1 MDQIVSVK
9 LWGTTIGHL
18 GYKPGQT
25 EIATF
30 EYTNTFAK
38 SDIQFSPLRM
48 KLPTAIHSF
57 ADISQRTFK
66 GLPGIF
72 ADSLPDKFGN
82 QLIDLFMAEKNI
94 APENITSL
102 DRLLYIGSRGMGALE
117 YHPEMLKEKEE
128 NNLALDVHSL
138 AELASLVISKNKSK
152 QDELLKTR
160 TRSKAIRLIRVGS
173 SAGGARSKALIS
185 KSPDGQIYD
194 GTIDHGTDH
203 GTAHHGT
210 NHSYWLLKF
219 DSEENQDR
227 DNKDPKGMT
236 RVEYVYSILAKECGI
251 DIPRTDFIED
261 GGDFHFMIE
270 RFDRTK
276 IKGRLE
282 KLHYA
287 SWCGVDHA
295 QRDSTG
301 AYSYEQ
307 LAMVLRKLDL
317 GQSALTELFK
327 RAVFNVVGRNHDDHT
342 KQFGFLMDKSGKW
355 TFAPAFDLTY
365 SYDPNGKWTKGHQ
378 IRLANKQS
386 EFTRNDI
393 IKFAKYCNIN
403 DKKSNKI
410 IDKTTSVFQSFSL
423 YADKFNID
431 SELKKTVCNNHLRL

>member
-1 MDQIVSVK
+1 MDQVVSVK

-25 EIATF
+25 EVTTF

-38 SDIQFSPLRM
+38 SDIQCSPLRM

-82 QLIDLFMAEKNI
+82 QLIDLFMAEKKI

-117 YHPEMLKEKEE
+117 YHPEELIEKEE
-128 NNLALDVHSL
+128 NNLALDIHSL
-138 AELASLVISKNKSK
+138 AELASLVVSKTKSK
-152 QDELLKTR
+152 QGELLKAS

-185 KSPDGQIYD
+185 KSPDGKIYD

-203 GTAHHGT
+203 
-210 NHSYWLLKF
+210 SYWLLKF
-219 DSEENQDR
+219 DSENNQDR

-236 RVEYVYSILAKECGI
+236 RVEYVYSILARECDI
-251 DIPRTDFIED
+251 DIPKTDFIED
-261 GGDFHFMIE
+261 GDDFHFMIE
-270 RFDRTK
+270 RFDRIK
-276 IKGRLE
+276 INRTLE

-287 SWCGVDHA
+287 SWCGIDHA
-295 QRDSTG
+295 HRDSTG
-301 AYSYEQ
+301 AYGYEQ
-307 LAMVLRKLDL
+307 LAMILRKLDL

-342 KQFGFLMDKSGKW
+342 KQFGFLMDKLGRW

-365 SYDPNGKWTKGHQ
+365 SYDPKGKWTKGHQ

-386 EFTRNDI
+386 SFTRNDL
-393 IKFAKYCNIN
+393 IKFGEYCNLN
-403 DKKSNKI
+403 EKKSNRI
-410 IDKTTSVFQSFSL
+410 INKTTSVFKSFPL
-423 YADKFNID
+423 YADEFNID
-431 SELKKTVCNNHLRL
+431 SELKKTICDNHLLL

>member
-1 MDQIVSVK
+1 MDQVVSVK

-18 GYKPGQT
+18 GYKPDQT
-25 EIATF
+25 EVTTF

-38 SDIQFSPLRM
+38 SDIQCSPLRM

-82 QLIDLFMAEKNI
+82 QLIDLFMAEKKI

-117 YHPEMLKEKEE
+117 YHPEELIEKEE
-128 NNLALDVHSL
+128 NNLALDIHSL
-138 AELASLVISKNKSK
+138 AELASLVVSKTKSK
-152 QDELLKTR
+152 QGELLKAS

-185 KSPDGQIYD
+185 KSPDGKIYD

-203 GTAHHGT
+203 
-210 NHSYWLLKF
+210 SYWLLKF
-219 DSEENQDR
+219 DSENNQDR

-236 RVEYVYSILAKECGI
+236 RVEYVYSILARECDI
-251 DIPRTDFIED
+251 DIPKTDFIED
-261 GGDFHFMIE
+261 GDDFHFMIE
-270 RFDRTK
+270 RFDRIK
-276 IKGRLE
+276 INRTLE

-287 SWCGVDHA
+287 SWCGIDHA
-295 QRDSTG
+295 HRDSTG
-301 AYSYEQ
+301 AYGYEQ
-307 LAMVLRKLDL
+307 LAMILRKLDL

-342 KQFGFLMDKSGKW
+342 KQFGFLMDKLGRW

-365 SYDPNGKWTKGHQ
+365 SYDPKGKWTKGHQ

-386 EFTRNDI
+386 SFTRNDL
-393 IKFAKYCNIN
+393 IKFGEYCNLN
-403 DKKSNKI
+403 EKKSNRI
-410 IDKTTSVFQSFSL
+410 IDKTTSVFKSFPL
-423 YADKFNID
+423 YADEFNID
-431 SELKKTVCNNHLRL
+431 SELKKTICDNHLLL